1 MAGQS
6 ALRYPSRMTPPFEL
20 RALLTPARSLLLHQ
34 FLRFGVVGFAG
45 FLVDTAVVYAL
56 KDRVGLVPAGLLA
69 YLATATATWAGNRA
83 WTFAGPQA
91 GSAARQ
97 WLLFLAANG
106 VGFVL
111 NRGTFTLLVLLVP
124 LCAEY
129 PVLAVLA
136 GVAAGLGANFHLSR
150 RIVFGSAR

>member
-1 MAGQS
+1 
-6 ALRYPSRMTPPFEL
+6 MTLPFPF
-20 RALLTPARSLLLHQ
+20 RALLSPARQALLLQ
-34 FLRFGVVGFAG
+34 FFRFGTVGFAG

-56 KDRVGLVPAGLLA
+56 MDRVGLIPAGLFA
-69 YLATATATWAGNRA
+69 YLAAATATWAGNRA
-83 WTFAGPQA
+83 WTFAGPQTGGA
-91 GSAARQ
+91 VRQ

-124 LCAEY
+124 LCAEH

>member
-1 MAGQS
+1 MILPSPTRTLPPSGRQ
-6 ALRYPSRMTPPFEL
+6 AL
-20 RALLTPARSLLLHQ
+20 ALQ
-34 FLRFGVVGFAG
+34 FFRFGVIGFAG
-45 FLVDTAVVYAL
+45 FLVDTAMVYAL

-69 YLATATATWAGNRA
+69 YLAAATTTWAGNRA
-83 WTFAGPQA
+83 WTFAGPQR
-91 GSAARQ
+91 GSAVRQ

-106 VGFVL
+106 LGFVL

-124 LCAEY
+124 LCAEH

-150 RIVFGSAR
+150 RVVFGAAR